1 MHLTKLA
8 TYGAS
13 QLLTREILLYGL
25 ALTPATLLGTLVG
38 KHIVARIRD
47 AVFVT
52 LVELGLIAAGALF
65 LIGI

>member
-8 TYGAS
+8 TYGAG
-13 QLLTREILLYGL
+13 QLLTRDVLLYGL
-25 ALTPATLLGTLVG
+25 ALTPATLLGTLAG
-38 KHIVARIRD
+38 RKILTRISD

-52 LVELGLIAAGALF
+52 LVELGLLAAGILF